1 MLKWVW
7 LHSLCSAAMVAAIA
21 WTAAASDDSP
31 PIDHYVLAL
40 SWQPTFCEFN
50 ADKPECRSLKP
61 GSFAA
66 TRLAIHGLWPDSHEN
81 KRLRHCGVDA
91 AVVALDEPARWCQL
105 PEPELKPETRAA
117 LDLAMPGVRS
127 CLDRHEW
134 IEHGTCAGVD
144 AEGYFATT
152 LRLAAAVRASPLGD
166 LLAANVSREV
176 PRRKLIEAF
185 DAAFGAGSAKA
196 LTLLCK
202 PSGTKSLLIE
212 IRIAL
217 ERSAA
222 DGDLDGAD
230 LRLAGTGSRGSCPAM
245 ILIDPVG
252 P

>member
-1 MLKWVW
+1 MIP
-7 LHSLCSAAMVAAIA
+7 SRCRAAALAATLAIA
-21 WTAAASDDSP
+21 ACDDRP

-40 SWQPTFCEFN
+40 SWQPTFCQFN
-50 ADKPECRSLKP
+50 ADKPECRSLEP

-66 TRLAIHGLWPDSHEN
+66 TRLAIHGLWPDSRGN
-81 KRLRHCGVDA
+81 KRLRHCGVDP
-91 AVVALDEPARWCQL
+91 AVVAMDEPERWCAL
-105 PEPELKPETRAA
+105 PMPELSPGTRAA
-117 LDLAMPGVRS
+117 LDRAMPGARS

-152 LRLAAAVRASPLGD
+152 LRLAAAVRESPLGD
-166 LLAANVSREV
+166 LLAANVSREL
-176 PRRKLIEAF
+176 PRRALIDAFEAG
-185 DAAFGAGSAKA
+185 FGPGTGQA

-202 PSGTKSLLIE
+202 PAGGQSLLIE

-222 DGDLDGAD
+222 DGALEAHD
-230 LRLAGTGSRGSCPAM
+230 LRLAGTGVRGSCPAM

>member
-1 MLKWVW
+1 MRGRAARPL
-7 LHSLCSAAMVAAIA
+7 LCSAAVLAAIA
-21 WTAAASDDSP
+21 WPASAGDDSP

-50 ADKPECRSLKP
+50 ADKPECRELGA

-66 TRLAIHGLWPDSHEN
+66 TRLAIHGLWPDSPDN

-91 AVVALDEPARWCQL
+91 EVVAMDEPEHWCEL
-105 PEPELKPETRAA
+105 PMPELSAETRGA
-117 LDLAMPGVRS
+117 LDLAMPGARS

-134 IEHGTCAGVD
+134 IEHGTCAGTD

-152 LRLAAAVRASPLGD
+152 LRLAAAVRESPLGD
-166 LLAANVSREV
+166 LLAANVSREL
-176 PRRKLIEAF
+176 PRRKLLEAF
-185 DAAFGAGSAKA
+185 EAGFGRGSAKA

-202 PSGTKSLLIE
+202 PSGAKSLLIE

-222 DGDLDGAD
+222 DGALDGED
-230 LRLAGTGSRGSCPAM
+230 LRLAGTGTRGSCPAT

>member
-1 MLKWVW
+1 MRWRAGL
-7 LHSLCSAAMVAAIA
+7 LLLCSAAILATIA
-21 WTAAASDDSP
+21 WTASPSDEAP

-50 ADKPECRSLKP
+50 ADKPECRSLEP

-91 AVVALDEPARWCQL
+91 AVVAMDEPERWCEL
-105 PEPELKPETRAA
+105 PMGELSADTRAA
-117 LDLAMPGVRS
+117 LDLAMPGARS

-152 LRLAAAVRASPLGD
+152 LRLAAAVRESPLGD

-185 DAAFGAGSAKA
+185 EAGFGPGSGKA
-196 LTLLCK
+196 MTLLCK
-202 PSGTKSLLIE
+202 PSAGKSLLIE

-222 DGDLDGAD
+222 DGALDGAD
-230 LRLAGTGSRGSCPAM
+230 LRRAGTGTRGSCPAM
-245 ILIDPVG
+245 VLIDPVG